1 MVCIRIIDGMDQ
13 GKDYA
18 FTSERIIVG
27 RSLKVDLVINDV
39 SVSRSHISI
48 EKVDE
53 GYLLEDLG
61 SNNGTL
67 LNDSATISSE
77 LHDGDIIKIG
87 NTSLKFIINDTSS
100 SSSNEDVVISQDGQ
114 ELEMGSE
121 SIVMDL
127 SEFDSLNEHLEATNK
142 NVEHDIAFKN
152 YRQLQAMLKISNTV
166 ASELDI
172 KVLIGQLLDII
183 FSETKATRGF
193 IMLYDDNKNLIPM
206 AVKKMT
212 EDDKVITV
220 SSTIIKTIVNDKKA
234 LLSSDLLN
242 DDRFNSGESIVA
254 NQIRSCMCAP
264 LVYHDEVLG
273 VIHIDSDLTA
283 NIFNSDDLEL
293 LVAISNQ
300 AAASIKNTILLKQ
313 LTEEENKRSKLS
325 QYFPPQQ
332 VEMLM
337 NDKLNISLGG
347 KNESVTILFCDIR
360 SFTAISENLNAIEV
374 MDFLNEFFSAMTDIV
389 FQFDGMVDNFMGDC
403 VLAVF
408 GGPFYHEEHATR
420 AVEAAIAMQK
430 AQKILNKKFK
440 KEGKK
445 TFFTGIGIHSGEV
458 SRGNIG
464 SSQLKKY
471 TVIGS
476 TVNVCSRLCSLAKG
490 GEIFI
495 SETTK
500 KELSKEFKLEK
511 LKPCKVK
518 NVTKP
523 LVPYKIISKK
533 K

>member
-1 MVCIRIIDGMDQ
+1 MAHVQIINGIDKGQD
-13 GKDYA
+13 
-18 FTSERIIVG
+18 FLISTERVIVG
-27 RSLKVDLVINDV
+27 RSQKADLTINDV

-48 EKVDE
+48 EKVE
-53 GYLLEDLG
+53 NGYLLEDLG

-67 LNDSATISSE
+67 INDSLTVSSE
-77 LHDGDIIKIG
+77 LHDGDIINIG
-87 NTSLKFIINDTSS
+87 NTSLKFFIQENSPSDD
-100 SSSNEDVVISQDGQ
+100 EDVVISQDNQ
-114 ELEMGSE
+114 SLEEGGE

-127 SEFDSLNEHLEATNK
+127 TEFNSLNEHLESTNK
-142 NVEHDIAFKN
+142 DLDHNIAIKN

-166 ASELDI
+166 ANELDL
-172 KVLIGQLLDII
+172 KVLISQLLDII

-193 IMLYDDNKNLIPM
+193 IMLYDENQNLIPM
-206 AVKKMT
+206 AVKKMAK
-212 EDDKVITV
+212 DDEAITV
-220 SSTIIKTIVNDKKA
+220 SSTIINTVVGDKKA

-242 DDRFNSGESIVA
+242 DDRFSSGESIIA

-273 VIHIDSDLTA
+273 VIHIDSDLTT

-300 AAASIKNTILLKQ
+300 AAACIKNAILLKQ
-313 LTEEENKRSKLS
+313 LTDEENKRSKLS

-332 VEMLM
+332 VELLM

-360 SFTAISENLNAIEV
+360 SFTSISENLNAIEV

-389 FQFDGMVDNFMGDC
+389 FKFDGMVDNFMGDC

-420 AVEAAIAMQK
+420 AVEAAIAMQE
-430 AQKILNKKFK
+430 AQNKLNEKFAS
-440 KEGKK
+440 EGKK
-445 TFFTGIGIHSGEV
+445 TFFVGIGIHSGDV

-476 TVNVCSRLCSLAKG
+476 TVNICSRLCSLAKG
-490 GEIFI
+490 REIFI
-495 SETTK
+495 SEATK
-500 KELSKEFKLEK
+500 LKLSKEFKLEK

-518 NVTKP
+518 NVTEP
-523 LVPYKIISKK
+523 LVPYKVVSLG
-533 K
+533 